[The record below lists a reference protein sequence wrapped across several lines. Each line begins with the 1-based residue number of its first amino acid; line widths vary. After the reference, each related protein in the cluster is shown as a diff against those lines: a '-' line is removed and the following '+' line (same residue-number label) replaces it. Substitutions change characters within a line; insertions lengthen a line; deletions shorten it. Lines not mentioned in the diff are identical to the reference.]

1 MSATTIAWDWEA
13 LGFYRTAAGFGF
25 GAGVWFFNF
34 RSRQAGIDKNVIYTG
49 KGAGLTGNFFGI
61 VIPDDLGQIAHTPL
75 YCPQPGFSLNDLD
88 GSQGELLML
97 GLSAIVGKCSY
108 QISAN
113 KSGNR
118 LFYKQICQIYEAT
131 AGIAINFFDT
141 TGIWKVL

>member
-1 MSATTIAWDWEA
+1 MSATTKAWDWEA
-13 LGFYRTAAGFGF
+13 LEFYRTGAGFGF
-25 GAGVWFFNF
+25 GAGIWFFNF
-34 RSRQAGIDKNVIYTG
+34 RSRQAGIDKKVIYAG

-61 VIPDDLGQIAHTPL
+61 VIPDDLGQIAHTRL

-88 GSQGELLML
+88 GADGDLMML
-97 GLSAIVGKCSY
+97 GFSAIVGKCGY

-118 LFYKQICQIYEAT
+118 LFYKQICHQYEAT